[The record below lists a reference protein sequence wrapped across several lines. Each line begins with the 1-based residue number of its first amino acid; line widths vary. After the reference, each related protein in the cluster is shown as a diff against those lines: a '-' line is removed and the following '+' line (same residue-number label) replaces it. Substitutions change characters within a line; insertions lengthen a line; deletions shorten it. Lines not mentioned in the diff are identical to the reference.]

1 MNNASG
7 AYENEN
13 FFKQLEIKPEPKL
26 LKQLKPVPGVKLEL
40 KNVLSNNLEE
50 NEKLSKTDIDDFVS
64 QLLMNV
70 KKKEIANKPLPLI
83 FNGPDIEVS
92 VKKSKKKKKSKD
104 ADDEEN
110 LELKIPKKSKK
121 KVSDSNNYIPD
132 NNVSLKEFIENVR
145 KMYETEP
152 SVELDISP
160 KYLYNKG
167 LFKNS
172 ITDILK
178 KYDLHGSK
186 VDVESCDQRE
196 DVNEDVFT
204 PFNHQLLVKD
214 YLNITSPYR
223 GLLLYHGLGSGK
235 TCTSIGIIEG
245 FKYNK
250 KIYILTPKSLQKN
263 YKTQLQHC
271 GDKIYNSNSFWYF
284 KDVEKNDKPLM
295 NELSKITGVPSK
307 IIKKNGGIWLIDT
320 TKKTNKDELTRQ
332 ERENIKEQINI
343 SLENKYTFITYNGDL
358 RSVKFFKKFTK
369 GDTINPFDNS
379 VVIIDESH
387 NFTNAIVNR
396 LKKPN
401 TNTFKLYHLLMNAED
416 SRVILLSGTPVINY
430 PNEIAVIMNILRGY
444 IKTLIINLSVETSD
458 AVDKNFFKKLFKKF
472 NFVDYFDYNSNSGI
486 LKVTKN
492 PYGFVHQ
499 YDEGNETD
507 GLVLD
512 ESGNLTFTSFKDK
525 IVKIL
530 TKMPG
535 IKDRKVKLFKIRN
548 VEVVDYKN
556 LPDSFEEFQK
566 EFIDPSKKIINKN
579 KLQRRIV
586 GLVSHLGDK
595 EKLMPNIVRENV
607 IQIDMSD
614 YQVPI
619 YAEARSNEIK
629 QEKQNKKKQKKSQI
643 IGEIYEGTTSTYRI
657 FSRAFCNFVFPEDIK
672 RPLPMK
678 NLTEVIEQT
687 GKEEATGVDESV
699 LDPITDA
706 SKMMDLESIQD
717 EGIEN
722 NSIGESQKDLYNKQ
736 IERAL
741 KLLHDRK
748 DQLLT
753 HENLNNLSPKFLA
766 CLQNIINPEYNGTH
780 LLYSQFRT
788 IEGIGIFKLVL
799 EANGFVELKLKT
811 TIIQPRNIE
820 QLDVNA
826 KNVVGETK
834 YVLDI
839 PEEKWGLPKFALY
852 TGTENEIE
860 KEYIRNIVNS
870 DWDNLPEPLLSQV
883 RRLGSNNYYGD
894 ICKVLMITAAGAE
907 GINLKNVRYVHLMEP
922 YWHPVRIE
930 QVIGRARRICSHKD
944 LPEEFRNIETF
955 LYIMKFSEEQ
965 KNKKEFKEIVA
976 NDNNETSDERLLQIM
991 TNKMTVNQSLLNV
1004 LKETSIDCTVHQKD
1018 KQGSCF
1024 KLPVSDKSTYLTK
1037 PDYYERSGET
1047 KKENKEVTYKTVKLK
1062 GKRYIIYEKNQL
1074 IDYDIYMQSKQVVVL
1089 GKTYKDNDK
1098 KDKFTLYKK

>member
-1 MNNASG
+1 
-7 AYENEN
+7 
-13 FFKQLEIKPEPKL
+13 
-26 LKQLKPVPGVKLEL
+26 
-40 KNVLSNNLEE
+40 
-50 NEKLSKTDIDDFVS
+50 
-64 QLLMNV
+64 
-70 KKKEIANKPLPLI
+70 
-83 FNGPDIEVS
+83 
-92 VKKSKKKKKSKD
+92 
-104 ADDEEN
+104 
-110 LELKIPKKSKK
+110 
-121 KVSDSNNYIPD
+121 
-132 NNVSLKEFIENVR
+132 
-145 KMYETEP
+145 
-152 SVELDISP
+152 
-160 KYLYNKG
+160 
-167 LFKNS
+167 
-172 ITDILK
+172 
-178 KYDLHGSK
+178 
-186 VDVESCDQRE
+186 
-196 DVNEDVFT
+196 
-204 PFNHQLLVKD
+204 
-214 YLNITSPYR
+214 
-223 GLLLYHGLGSGK
+223 
-235 TCTSIGIIEG
+235 
-245 FKYNK
+245 
-250 KIYILTPKSLQKN
+250 
-263 YKTQLQHC
+263 
-271 GDKIYNSNSFWYF
+271 
-284 KDVEKNDKPLM
+284 
-295 NELSKITGVPSK
+295 
-307 IIKKNGGIWLIDT
+307 
-320 TKKTNKDELTRQ
+320 
-332 ERENIKEQINI
+332 
-343 SLENKYTFITYNGDL
+343 
-358 RSVKFFKKFTK
+358 
-369 GDTINPFDNS
+369 
-379 VVIIDESH
+379 
-387 NFTNAIVNR
+387 
-396 LKKPN
+396 
-401 TNTFKLYHLLMNAED
+401 
-416 SRVILLSGTPVINY
+416 
-430 PNEIAVIMNILRGY
+430 
-444 IKTLIINLSVETSD
+444 
-458 AVDKNFFKKLFKKF
+458 
-472 NFVDYFDYNSNSGI
+472 
-486 LKVTKN
+486 
-492 PYGFVHQ
+492 
-499 YDEGNETD
+499 
-507 GLVLD
+507 
-512 ESGNLTFTSFKDK
+512 
-525 IVKIL
+525 
-530 TKMPG
+530 
-535 IKDRKVKLFKIRN
+535 
-548 VEVVDYKN
+548 
-556 LPDSFEEFQK
+556 
-566 EFIDPSKKIINKN
+566 
-579 KLQRRIV
+579 
-586 GLVSHLGDK
+586 
-595 EKLMPNIVRENV
+595 
-607 IQIDMSD
+607 
-614 YQVPI
+614 
-619 YAEARSNEIK
+619 
-629 QEKQNKKKQKKSQI
+629 
-643 IGEIYEGTTSTYRI
+643 
-657 FSRAFCNFVFPEDIK
+657 
-672 RPLPMK
+672 MK